1 MSITDNNING
11 TFFLIGVKN
20 YTNKNFREFLD
31 IVDTGKP
38 LENNDTKYFQI
49 SHDIDFL
56 HNNVSKKKVYEANI
70 LRISKQIEL
79 KKSLMLPDNNI
90 NNISLELTIKELE
103 GKEKALKFELET
115 LNYEQCMHKID
126 TINERLNIL
135 DQYLLEHNY
144 FKINNELFIDRST
157 FIDKS
162 KMEKYICDMMDKFIF
177 MTNNLIQII
186 FEDESLHSV
195 KDIYNNHL
203 YNKDWYDL
211 YKREFKSCIYAC
223 YVLGNHFQHIKELI
237 NMCLYN
243 FVSQKLLMKYITKL
257 QSVEYELSTYED
269 EYLAENWNDIW
280 NNFLKWF
287 GIKKRY
293 NIYGKQITLTG
304 FIERQFEL
312 NKAINDNIRFY
323 AENHKRKN
331 FDYFDFIFYEEP
343 M

>member
-1 MSITDNNING
+1 MSVINDNNING

-103 GKEKALKFELET
+103 GKEKALKVELET
-115 LNYEQCMHKID
+115 LNYEQCTYKID

-162 KMEKYICDMMDKFIF
+162 KMEKYISDMMNKFIF
-177 MTNNLIQII
+177 TTNNLIQII
-186 FEDESLHSV
+186 FEDESLHSI
-195 KDIYNNHL
+195 KDIYSNNL
-203 YNKDWYDL
+203 YNKDWNDL
-211 YKREFKSCIYAC
+211 YKSEFKNCIYAC

-237 NMCLYN
+237 NIRLCG
-243 FVSQKLLMKYITKL
+243 FVSHKLLMTYVKNL
-257 QSVEYELSTYED
+257 QSDNIKLCTYEN
-269 EYLAENWNDIW
+269 EYLAENWNDVW
-280 NNFLKWF
+280 NNVLKWF

-293 NIYGKQITLTG
+293 NIYGKQITLMG
-304 FIERQFEL
+304 LMERQFEL

-323 AENHKRKN
+323 AENHKQTW
-331 FDYFDFIFYEEP
+331 DYYCN
-343 M
+343 